1 MFDDV
6 TLKCK
11 CPGCSNVLSFTKEL
25 VNTTILCP
33 QCNSSVVVTSD
44 GFAET
49 IKESEDILRD
59 FRKNVRDVFK

>member
-49 IKESEDILRD
+49 IK
-59 FRKNVRDVFK
+59 